1 MKMELDKALE
11 HEDVLEKVGVVVKTG
26 CTMGKWCSKPQK
38 RSAPVIF
45 IHHSSVPPPQQNNHA
60 AFGLLFF

>member
-38 RSAPVIF
+38 RSAHAVTY
-45 IHHSSVPPPQQNNHA
+45 SSFMRSPTPA
-60 AFGLLFF
+60 K